1 MASRRWLPILLG
13 ILLVLLIG
21 IGGLVGSCAYLVR
34 KQVQVREQSSPGDYE
49 REAAAVLQRF
59 EGIPP
64 LVEDGASGPAISHKA
79 LSTRQQRPD
88 AGALTNLHVLVFS
101 KKEGKLVRLTLPFW
115 LLRMAPDGRMDI
127 NVDSVDLDKVRLS
140 IEDVE
145 SAGPGP
151 LFIRRN
157 GDSRVLVWTD

>member
-1 MASRRWLPILLG
+1 MSSRRWLPVLIG
-13 ILLVLLIG
+13 VLLVLLVG

-34 KQVQVREQSSPGDYE
+34 KQVHVREQSSAGDYD

-64 LVEDGASGPAISHKA
+64 LVEDGTSGPAVSQKA
-79 LSTRQQRPD
+79 LTLRQQRPD

-101 KKEGKLVRLTLPFW
+101 RKEGKLVRLSLPFW

-127 NVDSVDLDKVRLS
+127 NVDAVDLDKVRLS

-145 SAGPGP
+145 RAGPGP
-151 LFIRRN
+151 LFIRKN
-157 GDSRVLVWTD
+157 AESRVLVWTD